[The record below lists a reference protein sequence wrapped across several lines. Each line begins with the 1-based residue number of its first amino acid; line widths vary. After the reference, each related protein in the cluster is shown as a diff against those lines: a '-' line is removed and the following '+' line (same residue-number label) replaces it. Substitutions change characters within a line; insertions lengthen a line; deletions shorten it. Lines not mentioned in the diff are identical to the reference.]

1 MKLIIAEKPSVAA
14 AYAAALGAK
23 NKKDGYLE
31 GNGCLVTWCIGHLVS
46 LAEAGAYEERYK
58 KWNYEDLPIL
68 PEVWQHVVSPGK
80 EKQFSIVKSLMERPD
95 VTELVNGCDAGR
107 EGELI
112 FRLVYQQAGCKKPFS
127 RLWLSS
133 MEENAIREGFAHLKP
148 STEYDALYNAALC
161 RERADW
167 MVGINASRLFSCL
180 YGQPLAVGRV
190 MTPVLAMTVVREAAI
205 AAFTPEKFY
214 TVDLELTS
222 GCTASSRRIPEK
234 SVAENLLKACRKE
247 MVATIQRITRKEKS
261 ENPPPL
267 YDLTTLQ
274 RDANRLLGYSAQQTL
289 DYVQSLYEKKLTTYP
304 RTDSCYI
311 TDDDEEMLEELT
323 EALERFFDITPEDVD
338 EAVPRTRRTV
348 NREKVTDHH
357 AILPTRSMLQADLEA
372 LPKGEQ
378 NVLKLIIARTLM
390 AVSKPFRYLETLL
403 TTECAG
409 EEFTAKGKEVLEEG
423 WKAVERK
430 VLADILNRKQ
440 ELTALPN
447 AAENECGILN
457 AELKEGQTVGL
468 NGETY
473 SLADARSLEK
483 ALAEKEIK
491 LNTNASL
498 IDPIWKERPAIP
510 EAPMFEMPIELSGK
524 STEDKLIDIN
534 KMLHKAGADC
544 TILSALDEVAWTF
557 NIRGTD
563 VAYNPVVISYAFVS
577 EKESVLFVNPKK
589 IPAEIAEHLKKE
601 GVTLADYGMLATF
614 LSRLPERTRVFI
626 DSKRTNVAIYNALP
640 KSSILI
646 EGTSPANHL
655 KSIKNETEI
664 KGFRNAV
671 LKDGIAMTK
680 FYFWLEKM
688 LKAGEKVTELS
699 AAAKLTALRS
709 EQPQYVMD
717 SFASIS
723 SYGPHGAVVHYS
735 PTPETDTELKTDSL
749 YLLDSGAQYLDGT
762 TDITRTIALCDEPSE
777 QMKKDFTR
785 ALKGT
790 IGIAKCKFPAGI
802 RGCLIDAFARKALWD
817 AGINYLHGTC
827 HGIGHCLNVHEGP
840 QSIRMEENPVILEP
854 GMVMSDEPAIYRPG
868 EYGIRTENMIL
879 IHEDSETEFGKF
891 LGFET
896 LTLCYIDTKLVI
908 PSMLSVRE
916 HAWLNKYHQMV
927 YDLVS
932 PHLTEEEKAWLK
944 EKTAEI

>member
-1 MKLIIAEKPSVAA
+1 MKTNIPERI
-14 AYAAALGAK
+14 AALREAMKQHKIDAYIIPTSDPHMSEYPADCWKYREWISGFTGSAGTVIITADK
-23 NKKDGYLE
+23 AGLWTDSRYFLQASTQLE
-31 GNGCLVTWCIGHLVS
+31 GTGIELF
-46 LAEAGAYEERYK
+46 K
-58 KWNYEDLPIL
+58 MML
-68 PEVWQHVVSPGK
+68 PE
-80 EKQFSIVKSLMERPD
+80 
-95 VTELVNGCDAGR
+95 
-107 EGELI
+107 
-112 FRLVYQQAGCKKPFS
+112 
-127 RLWLSS
+127 
-133 MEENAIREGFAHLKP
+133 
-148 STEYDALYNAALC
+148 
-161 RERADW
+161 
-167 MVGINASRLFSCL
+167 
-180 YGQPLAVGRV
+180 
-190 MTPVLAMTVVREAAI
+190 TPT
-205 AAFTPEKFY
+205 
-214 TVDLELTS
+214 
-222 GCTASSRRIPEK
+222 IPEF
-234 SVAENLLKACRKE
+234 
-247 MVATIQRITRKEKS
+247 
-261 ENPPPL
+261 
-267 YDLTTLQ
+267 LT
-274 RDANRLLGYSAQQTL
+274 
-289 DYVQSLYEKKLTTYP
+289 
-304 RTDSCYI
+304 
-311 TDDDEEMLEELT
+311 
-323 EALERFFDITPEDVD
+323 
-338 EAVPRTRRTV
+338 
-348 NREKVTDHH
+348 H
-357 AILPTRSMLQADLEA
+357 
-372 LPKGEQ
+372 
-378 NVLKLIIARTLM
+378 
-390 AVSKPFRYLETLL
+390 
-403 TTECAG
+403 
-409 EEFTAKGKEVLEEG
+409 
-423 WKAVERK
+423 
-430 VLADILNRKQ
+430 
-440 ELTALPN
+440 
-447 AAENECGILN
+447 
-457 AELKEGQTVGL
+457 ELKEGQTVGL

-510 EAPMFEMPIELSGK
+510 EAPMFEMPVELSGK

-626 DSKRTNVAIYNALP
+626 DGKRTNVAIYNALP

-646 EGTSPANHL
+646 EGISPANHL
-655 KSIKNETEI
+655 KSIKNEAEI

-680 FYFWLEKM
+680 FYFWLEKR

-854 GMVMSDEPAIYRPG
+854 GMVMSDEPAMYRPG

-879 IHEDSETEFGKF
+879 IREDSETEFGKF

-932 PHLTEEEKAWLK
+932 PHLNEEEKAWLK

>member
-1 MKLIIAEKPSVAA
+1 MKTNIPERI
-14 AYAAALGAK
+14 AALREAMKQHKIDAYIIPTSDPHMSEYPADCWKYREWISGFTGSAGTVIITADK
-23 NKKDGYLE
+23 AGLWTDSRYFLQASTQLE
-31 GNGCLVTWCIGHLVS
+31 GTGIELF
-46 LAEAGAYEERYK
+46 K
-58 KWNYEDLPIL
+58 MML
-68 PEVWQHVVSPGK
+68 PE
-80 EKQFSIVKSLMERPD
+80 
-95 VTELVNGCDAGR
+95 
-107 EGELI
+107 
-112 FRLVYQQAGCKKPFS
+112 
-127 RLWLSS
+127 
-133 MEENAIREGFAHLKP
+133 
-148 STEYDALYNAALC
+148 
-161 RERADW
+161 
-167 MVGINASRLFSCL
+167 
-180 YGQPLAVGRV
+180 
-190 MTPVLAMTVVREAAI
+190 TPT
-205 AAFTPEKFY
+205 
-214 TVDLELTS
+214 
-222 GCTASSRRIPEK
+222 IPEF
-234 SVAENLLKACRKE
+234 
-247 MVATIQRITRKEKS
+247 
-261 ENPPPL
+261 
-267 YDLTTLQ
+267 LT
-274 RDANRLLGYSAQQTL
+274 
-289 DYVQSLYEKKLTTYP
+289 
-304 RTDSCYI
+304 
-311 TDDDEEMLEELT
+311 
-323 EALERFFDITPEDVD
+323 
-338 EAVPRTRRTV
+338 
-348 NREKVTDHH
+348 H
-357 AILPTRSMLQADLEA
+357 
-372 LPKGEQ
+372 
-378 NVLKLIIARTLM
+378 
-390 AVSKPFRYLETLL
+390 
-403 TTECAG
+403 
-409 EEFTAKGKEVLEEG
+409 
-423 WKAVERK
+423 
-430 VLADILNRKQ
+430 
-440 ELTALPN
+440 
-447 AAENECGILN
+447 
-457 AELKEGQTVGL
+457 ELKEGQTVGL

-626 DSKRTNVAIYNALP
+626 DSKRTNVAINNALP

-777 QMKKDFTR
+777 PMKKDFTR

-790 IGIAKCKFPAGI
+790 IG
-802 RGCLIDAFARKALWD
+802 LAFARKALWD

-932 PHLTEEEKAWLK
+932 PHLNEEEKAWLK
-944 EKTAEI
+944 EKFNQQTIDN

>member
-1 MKLIIAEKPSVAA
+1 MKTNIPERI
-14 AYAAALGAK
+14 AALREAMKQHKIDAYIIPTSDPHMSEYPADCWKYREWISGFTGSAGTVIITADK
-23 NKKDGYLE
+23 AGLWTDSRYFLQASTQLE
-31 GNGCLVTWCIGHLVS
+31 GTGIELF
-46 LAEAGAYEERYK
+46 K
-58 KWNYEDLPIL
+58 MML
-68 PEVWQHVVSPGK
+68 PE
-80 EKQFSIVKSLMERPD
+80 
-95 VTELVNGCDAGR
+95 
-107 EGELI
+107 
-112 FRLVYQQAGCKKPFS
+112 
-127 RLWLSS
+127 
-133 MEENAIREGFAHLKP
+133 
-148 STEYDALYNAALC
+148 
-161 RERADW
+161 
-167 MVGINASRLFSCL
+167 
-180 YGQPLAVGRV
+180 
-190 MTPVLAMTVVREAAI
+190 TPTI
-205 AAFTPEKFY
+205 PAF
-214 TVDLELTS
+214 LT
-222 GCTASSRRIPEK
+222 
-234 SVAENLLKACRKE
+234 
-247 MVATIQRITRKEKS
+247 
-261 ENPPPL
+261 
-267 YDLTTLQ
+267 
-274 RDANRLLGYSAQQTL
+274 
-289 DYVQSLYEKKLTTYP
+289 
-304 RTDSCYI
+304 
-311 TDDDEEMLEELT
+311 
-323 EALERFFDITPEDVD
+323 
-338 EAVPRTRRTV
+338 
-348 NREKVTDHH
+348 H
-357 AILPTRSMLQADLEA
+357 
-372 LPKGEQ
+372 
-378 NVLKLIIARTLM
+378 
-390 AVSKPFRYLETLL
+390 
-403 TTECAG
+403 
-409 EEFTAKGKEVLEEG
+409 
-423 WKAVERK
+423 
-430 VLADILNRKQ
+430 
-440 ELTALPN
+440 
-447 AAENECGILN
+447 
-457 AELKEGQTVGL
+457 ELKEGQTVGL

-510 EAPMFEMPIELSGK
+510 EAPMFEMPVELSGK

-646 EGTSPANHL
+646 EGISPANHL

-854 GMVMSDEPAIYRPG
+854 GMVMSDEPAMYRPG

-879 IHEDSETEFGKF
+879 IREDSETEFGKF

-932 PHLTEEEKAWLK
+932 PHLNEEEKAWLK

>member
-1 MKLIIAEKPSVAA
+1 MKTNIPERI
-14 AYAAALGAK
+14 AALREAMKQHKIDAYIIPTSDPHMSEYPADCWKYREWISGFTGSAGTVIITADK
-23 NKKDGYLE
+23 AGLWTDSRYFLQASTQLE
-31 GNGCLVTWCIGHLVS
+31 GTGIELF
-46 LAEAGAYEERYK
+46 K
-58 KWNYEDLPIL
+58 MML
-68 PEVWQHVVSPGK
+68 PE
-80 EKQFSIVKSLMERPD
+80 
-95 VTELVNGCDAGR
+95 
-107 EGELI
+107 
-112 FRLVYQQAGCKKPFS
+112 
-127 RLWLSS
+127 
-133 MEENAIREGFAHLKP
+133 
-148 STEYDALYNAALC
+148 
-161 RERADW
+161 
-167 MVGINASRLFSCL
+167 
-180 YGQPLAVGRV
+180 
-190 MTPVLAMTVVREAAI
+190 TPT
-205 AAFTPEKFY
+205 
-214 TVDLELTS
+214 
-222 GCTASSRRIPEK
+222 IPEF
-234 SVAENLLKACRKE
+234 
-247 MVATIQRITRKEKS
+247 
-261 ENPPPL
+261 
-267 YDLTTLQ
+267 LT
-274 RDANRLLGYSAQQTL
+274 
-289 DYVQSLYEKKLTTYP
+289 
-304 RTDSCYI
+304 
-311 TDDDEEMLEELT
+311 
-323 EALERFFDITPEDVD
+323 
-338 EAVPRTRRTV
+338 
-348 NREKVTDHH
+348 H
-357 AILPTRSMLQADLEA
+357 
-372 LPKGEQ
+372 
-378 NVLKLIIARTLM
+378 
-390 AVSKPFRYLETLL
+390 
-403 TTECAG
+403 
-409 EEFTAKGKEVLEEG
+409 
-423 WKAVERK
+423 
-430 VLADILNRKQ
+430 
-440 ELTALPN
+440 
-447 AAENECGILN
+447 
-457 AELKEGQTVGL
+457 ELKEGQTVGL

-664 KGFRNAV
+664 KGFRNDV

-868 EYGIRTENMIL
+868 ENMIL

>member
-1 MKLIIAEKPSVAA
+1 MKTNIPERI
-14 AYAAALGAK
+14 AALREAMKQHKIDAYIIPTSDPHMSEYPADCWKYREWISGFTGSAGTVIITADK
-23 NKKDGYLE
+23 AGLWTDSRYFLQASTQLE
-31 GNGCLVTWCIGHLVS
+31 GTGIELF
-46 LAEAGAYEERYK
+46 K
-58 KWNYEDLPIL
+58 MML
-68 PEVWQHVVSPGK
+68 PE
-80 EKQFSIVKSLMERPD
+80 
-95 VTELVNGCDAGR
+95 
-107 EGELI
+107 
-112 FRLVYQQAGCKKPFS
+112 
-127 RLWLSS
+127 
-133 MEENAIREGFAHLKP
+133 
-148 STEYDALYNAALC
+148 
-161 RERADW
+161 
-167 MVGINASRLFSCL
+167 
-180 YGQPLAVGRV
+180 
-190 MTPVLAMTVVREAAI
+190 TPTI
-205 AAFTPEKFY
+205 PAF
-214 TVDLELTS
+214 LT
-222 GCTASSRRIPEK
+222 
-234 SVAENLLKACRKE
+234 
-247 MVATIQRITRKEKS
+247 
-261 ENPPPL
+261 
-267 YDLTTLQ
+267 
-274 RDANRLLGYSAQQTL
+274 
-289 DYVQSLYEKKLTTYP
+289 
-304 RTDSCYI
+304 
-311 TDDDEEMLEELT
+311 
-323 EALERFFDITPEDVD
+323 
-338 EAVPRTRRTV
+338 
-348 NREKVTDHH
+348 H
-357 AILPTRSMLQADLEA
+357 
-372 LPKGEQ
+372 
-378 NVLKLIIARTLM
+378 
-390 AVSKPFRYLETLL
+390 
-403 TTECAG
+403 
-409 EEFTAKGKEVLEEG
+409 
-423 WKAVERK
+423 
-430 VLADILNRKQ
+430 
-440 ELTALPN
+440 
-447 AAENECGILN
+447 
-457 AELKEGQTVGL
+457 ELKEGQTVGL

-524 STEDKLIDIN
+524 STEDKLLDIN
-534 KMLHKAGADC
+534 KMLHKVGADC

-646 EGTSPANHL
+646 EGISPANHL
-655 KSIKNETEI
+655 KSIKNEAEI

-790 IGIAKCKFPAGI
+790 IGIAKCKCPAGI

-854 GMVMSDEPAIYRPG
+854 GMVMSDEPAMYRPG

-879 IHEDSETEFGKF
+879 IREDSETEFGKF

-932 PHLTEEEKAWLK
+932 PHLNEEEKAWLK

>member
-1 MKLIIAEKPSVAA
+1 MKTNIPERI
-14 AYAAALGAK
+14 AALREAMKQHKIDAYIIPTSDPHMSEYPADCWKYREWISGFTGSAGTVIIPADK
-23 NKKDGYLE
+23 AGLWTDSRYFLQASTQLE
-31 GNGCLVTWCIGHLVS
+31 GTGIELF
-46 LAEAGAYEERYK
+46 K
-58 KWNYEDLPIL
+58 MML
-68 PEVWQHVVSPGK
+68 PE
-80 EKQFSIVKSLMERPD
+80 
-95 VTELVNGCDAGR
+95 
-107 EGELI
+107 
-112 FRLVYQQAGCKKPFS
+112 
-127 RLWLSS
+127 
-133 MEENAIREGFAHLKP
+133 
-148 STEYDALYNAALC
+148 
-161 RERADW
+161 
-167 MVGINASRLFSCL
+167 
-180 YGQPLAVGRV
+180 
-190 MTPVLAMTVVREAAI
+190 TPT
-205 AAFTPEKFY
+205 
-214 TVDLELTS
+214 
-222 GCTASSRRIPEK
+222 IPEF
-234 SVAENLLKACRKE
+234 
-247 MVATIQRITRKEKS
+247 
-261 ENPPPL
+261 
-267 YDLTTLQ
+267 LT
-274 RDANRLLGYSAQQTL
+274 
-289 DYVQSLYEKKLTTYP
+289 
-304 RTDSCYI
+304 
-311 TDDDEEMLEELT
+311 
-323 EALERFFDITPEDVD
+323 
-338 EAVPRTRRTV
+338 
-348 NREKVTDHH
+348 H
-357 AILPTRSMLQADLEA
+357 
-372 LPKGEQ
+372 
-378 NVLKLIIARTLM
+378 
-390 AVSKPFRYLETLL
+390 
-403 TTECAG
+403 
-409 EEFTAKGKEVLEEG
+409 
-423 WKAVERK
+423 
-430 VLADILNRKQ
+430 
-440 ELTALPN
+440 
-447 AAENECGILN
+447 
-457 AELKEGQTVGL
+457 ELKEGQTVGL

-510 EAPMFEMPIELSGK
+510 EAPMFEMPVELSGK

-646 EGTSPANHL
+646 EGISPANHL
-655 KSIKNETEI
+655 KSIKNEAEI

-680 FYFWLEKM
+680 FYFWLEKR

-749 YLLDSGAQYLDGT
+749 YLLDSGAPYLDGT

-854 GMVMSDEPAIYRPG
+854 GMVMSDEPAMYRPG

-879 IHEDSETEFGKF
+879 IREDSETEFGKF

-932 PHLTEEEKAWLK
+932 PHLNEEEKAWLK

>member
-1 MKLIIAEKPSVAA
+1 MKTNIPERIAALREAMKQHKIDAYIIPTSDPHMSEYPADCWKYREWISGFTGSAGTVIITADKAGLWTDSRYFLQASTQLEGTGIELFKMKL
-14 AYAAALGAK
+14 
-23 NKKDGYLE
+23 
-31 GNGCLVTWCIGHLVS
+31 
-46 LAEAGAYEERYK
+46 
-58 KWNYEDLPIL
+58 
-68 PEVWQHVVSPGK
+68 PE
-80 EKQFSIVKSLMERPD
+80 
-95 VTELVNGCDAGR
+95 
-107 EGELI
+107 
-112 FRLVYQQAGCKKPFS
+112 
-127 RLWLSS
+127 
-133 MEENAIREGFAHLKP
+133 
-148 STEYDALYNAALC
+148 
-161 RERADW
+161 
-167 MVGINASRLFSCL
+167 
-180 YGQPLAVGRV
+180 
-190 MTPVLAMTVVREAAI
+190 TPT
-205 AAFTPEKFY
+205 
-214 TVDLELTS
+214 
-222 GCTASSRRIPEK
+222 IPEF
-234 SVAENLLKACRKE
+234 
-247 MVATIQRITRKEKS
+247 
-261 ENPPPL
+261 
-267 YDLTTLQ
+267 LT
-274 RDANRLLGYSAQQTL
+274 
-289 DYVQSLYEKKLTTYP
+289 
-304 RTDSCYI
+304 
-311 TDDDEEMLEELT
+311 
-323 EALERFFDITPEDVD
+323 
-338 EAVPRTRRTV
+338 
-348 NREKVTDHH
+348 H
-357 AILPTRSMLQADLEA
+357 
-372 LPKGEQ
+372 
-378 NVLKLIIARTLM
+378 
-390 AVSKPFRYLETLL
+390 
-403 TTECAG
+403 
-409 EEFTAKGKEVLEEG
+409 
-423 WKAVERK
+423 
-430 VLADILNRKQ
+430 
-440 ELTALPN
+440 
-447 AAENECGILN
+447 
-457 AELKEGQTVGL
+457 ELKEGQTVGL

-510 EAPMFEMPIELSGK
+510 EAPMFEMPVELSGK

-879 IHEDSETEFGKF
+879 IREDSETEFGKF

>member
-1 MKLIIAEKPSVAA
+1 MKTNIPERI
-14 AYAAALGAK
+14 AALREAMKQHKIDAYIIPTSDPHMSEYPADCWKYREWISGFTGSAGTVIITADK
-23 NKKDGYLE
+23 AGLWTDSRYFLQASTQLE
-31 GNGCLVTWCIGHLVS
+31 GTGIELF
-46 LAEAGAYEERYK
+46 K
-58 KWNYEDLPIL
+58 MML
-68 PEVWQHVVSPGK
+68 PE
-80 EKQFSIVKSLMERPD
+80 
-95 VTELVNGCDAGR
+95 
-107 EGELI
+107 
-112 FRLVYQQAGCKKPFS
+112 
-127 RLWLSS
+127 
-133 MEENAIREGFAHLKP
+133 
-148 STEYDALYNAALC
+148 
-161 RERADW
+161 
-167 MVGINASRLFSCL
+167 
-180 YGQPLAVGRV
+180 
-190 MTPVLAMTVVREAAI
+190 TPT
-205 AAFTPEKFY
+205 
-214 TVDLELTS
+214 
-222 GCTASSRRIPEK
+222 IPEF
-234 SVAENLLKACRKE
+234 
-247 MVATIQRITRKEKS
+247 
-261 ENPPPL
+261 
-267 YDLTTLQ
+267 LT
-274 RDANRLLGYSAQQTL
+274 
-289 DYVQSLYEKKLTTYP
+289 
-304 RTDSCYI
+304 
-311 TDDDEEMLEELT
+311 
-323 EALERFFDITPEDVD
+323 
-338 EAVPRTRRTV
+338 
-348 NREKVTDHH
+348 H
-357 AILPTRSMLQADLEA
+357 
-372 LPKGEQ
+372 
-378 NVLKLIIARTLM
+378 
-390 AVSKPFRYLETLL
+390 
-403 TTECAG
+403 
-409 EEFTAKGKEVLEEG
+409 
-423 WKAVERK
+423 
-430 VLADILNRKQ
+430 
-440 ELTALPN
+440 
-447 AAENECGILN
+447 
-457 AELKEGQTVGL
+457 ELKEGQTVGL
-468 NGETY
+468 NGEIY

-524 STEDKLIDIN
+524 STEDKLLDIN

-640 KSSILI
+640 KSRILI

-854 GMVMSDEPAIYRPG
+854 GMVMSDEPAMYRPG

-879 IHEDSETEFGKF
+879 IREDSETEFGKF

>member
-1 MKLIIAEKPSVAA
+1 MKTNIPERI
-14 AYAAALGAK
+14 AALREAMKQHKIDAYIIPTSDPHMSEYPADCWKYREWISGFTGSAGTVIITADK
-23 NKKDGYLE
+23 AGLWTDSRYFLQASTQLE
-31 GNGCLVTWCIGHLVS
+31 GTGIELF
-46 LAEAGAYEERYK
+46 K
-58 KWNYEDLPIL
+58 MML
-68 PEVWQHVVSPGK
+68 PE
-80 EKQFSIVKSLMERPD
+80 
-95 VTELVNGCDAGR
+95 
-107 EGELI
+107 
-112 FRLVYQQAGCKKPFS
+112 
-127 RLWLSS
+127 
-133 MEENAIREGFAHLKP
+133 
-148 STEYDALYNAALC
+148 
-161 RERADW
+161 
-167 MVGINASRLFSCL
+167 
-180 YGQPLAVGRV
+180 
-190 MTPVLAMTVVREAAI
+190 TPTI
-205 AAFTPEKFY
+205 PAF
-214 TVDLELTS
+214 LT
-222 GCTASSRRIPEK
+222 
-234 SVAENLLKACRKE
+234 
-247 MVATIQRITRKEKS
+247 
-261 ENPPPL
+261 
-267 YDLTTLQ
+267 
-274 RDANRLLGYSAQQTL
+274 
-289 DYVQSLYEKKLTTYP
+289 
-304 RTDSCYI
+304 
-311 TDDDEEMLEELT
+311 
-323 EALERFFDITPEDVD
+323 
-338 EAVPRTRRTV
+338 
-348 NREKVTDHH
+348 H
-357 AILPTRSMLQADLEA
+357 
-372 LPKGEQ
+372 
-378 NVLKLIIARTLM
+378 
-390 AVSKPFRYLETLL
+390 
-403 TTECAG
+403 
-409 EEFTAKGKEVLEEG
+409 
-423 WKAVERK
+423 
-430 VLADILNRKQ
+430 
-440 ELTALPN
+440 
-447 AAENECGILN
+447 
-457 AELKEGQTVGL
+457 ELKEGQTVGL

-510 EAPMFEMPIELSGK
+510 EAPMFEMPVELSGK

-614 LSRLPERTRVFI
+614 LSRLPEQTRVFI

-646 EGTSPANHL
+646 EGISPANHL
-655 KSIKNETEI
+655 KSIKNEAEI

-854 GMVMSDEPAIYRPG
+854 GMVMSDEPAMYRPG

-879 IHEDSETEFGKF
+879 IREDSETEFGKF

-932 PHLTEEEKAWLK
+932 PHLNEEEKAWLK

>member
-1 MKLIIAEKPSVAA
+1 MKTNIPERI
-14 AYAAALGAK
+14 AALREAMKQHKIDAYIIPTSDPHMSEYPADCWKYREWISGFTGSAGTVIITADK
-23 NKKDGYLE
+23 AGLWTDSRYFLQASTQLE
-31 GNGCLVTWCIGHLVS
+31 GTGIELF
-46 LAEAGAYEERYK
+46 K
-58 KWNYEDLPIL
+58 MML
-68 PEVWQHVVSPGK
+68 PE
-80 EKQFSIVKSLMERPD
+80 
-95 VTELVNGCDAGR
+95 
-107 EGELI
+107 
-112 FRLVYQQAGCKKPFS
+112 
-127 RLWLSS
+127 
-133 MEENAIREGFAHLKP
+133 
-148 STEYDALYNAALC
+148 
-161 RERADW
+161 
-167 MVGINASRLFSCL
+167 
-180 YGQPLAVGRV
+180 
-190 MTPVLAMTVVREAAI
+190 TPT
-205 AAFTPEKFY
+205 
-214 TVDLELTS
+214 
-222 GCTASSRRIPEK
+222 IPEF
-234 SVAENLLKACRKE
+234 
-247 MVATIQRITRKEKS
+247 
-261 ENPPPL
+261 
-267 YDLTTLQ
+267 LT
-274 RDANRLLGYSAQQTL
+274 
-289 DYVQSLYEKKLTTYP
+289 
-304 RTDSCYI
+304 
-311 TDDDEEMLEELT
+311 
-323 EALERFFDITPEDVD
+323 
-338 EAVPRTRRTV
+338 
-348 NREKVTDHH
+348 H
-357 AILPTRSMLQADLEA
+357 
-372 LPKGEQ
+372 
-378 NVLKLIIARTLM
+378 
-390 AVSKPFRYLETLL
+390 
-403 TTECAG
+403 
-409 EEFTAKGKEVLEEG
+409 
-423 WKAVERK
+423 
-430 VLADILNRKQ
+430 
-440 ELTALPN
+440 
-447 AAENECGILN
+447 
-457 AELKEGQTVGL
+457 ELKEGQTVGL
-468 NGETY
+468 NGEIY

-524 STEDKLIDIN
+524 STEDKLLDIN

-790 IGIAKCKFPAGI
+790 IGIAKCKFPTGI

-854 GMVMSDEPAIYRPG
+854 GMVMSDEPAMYRPG

-879 IHEDSETEFGKF
+879 IREDSETEFGKF

>member
-1 MKLIIAEKPSVAA
+1 MKTNIPERI
-14 AYAAALGAK
+14 AALREAMKQHKLDAYIIPTSDPHMSEYPADCWKYREWISGFTGSAGTVIITADK
-23 NKKDGYLE
+23 AGLWTDSRYFLQASTQLE
-31 GNGCLVTWCIGHLVS
+31 GTGIELF
-46 LAEAGAYEERYK
+46 K
-58 KWNYEDLPIL
+58 MML
-68 PEVWQHVVSPGK
+68 PE
-80 EKQFSIVKSLMERPD
+80 
-95 VTELVNGCDAGR
+95 
-107 EGELI
+107 
-112 FRLVYQQAGCKKPFS
+112 
-127 RLWLSS
+127 
-133 MEENAIREGFAHLKP
+133 
-148 STEYDALYNAALC
+148 
-161 RERADW
+161 
-167 MVGINASRLFSCL
+167 
-180 YGQPLAVGRV
+180 
-190 MTPVLAMTVVREAAI
+190 TPT
-205 AAFTPEKFY
+205 
-214 TVDLELTS
+214 
-222 GCTASSRRIPEK
+222 IPEF
-234 SVAENLLKACRKE
+234 
-247 MVATIQRITRKEKS
+247 
-261 ENPPPL
+261 
-267 YDLTTLQ
+267 LT
-274 RDANRLLGYSAQQTL
+274 
-289 DYVQSLYEKKLTTYP
+289 
-304 RTDSCYI
+304 
-311 TDDDEEMLEELT
+311 
-323 EALERFFDITPEDVD
+323 
-338 EAVPRTRRTV
+338 
-348 NREKVTDHH
+348 H
-357 AILPTRSMLQADLEA
+357 
-372 LPKGEQ
+372 
-378 NVLKLIIARTLM
+378 
-390 AVSKPFRYLETLL
+390 
-403 TTECAG
+403 
-409 EEFTAKGKEVLEEG
+409 
-423 WKAVERK
+423 
-430 VLADILNRKQ
+430 
-440 ELTALPN
+440 
-447 AAENECGILN
+447 
-457 AELKEGQTVGL
+457 ELKEGQTVGL

-524 STEDKLIDIN
+524 STEDKLLDIN

-646 EGTSPANHL
+646 EGISPANHL

-854 GMVMSDEPAIYRPG
+854 GMVMSDEPAMYRPG

-879 IHEDSETEFGKF
+879 IREDSETEFGKF

-932 PHLTEEEKAWLK
+932 PHLNEEEKAWLK

>member
-1 MKLIIAEKPSVAA
+1 MKTNIPERI
-14 AYAAALGAK
+14 AALREAMKQHKIDAYIIPTSDPHMSEYPADCWKYREWISGFTGSAGTVIITADK
-23 NKKDGYLE
+23 AGLWTDSRYFLQASTQLE
-31 GNGCLVTWCIGHLVS
+31 GTGIELF
-46 LAEAGAYEERYK
+46 K
-58 KWNYEDLPIL
+58 MML
-68 PEVWQHVVSPGK
+68 PE
-80 EKQFSIVKSLMERPD
+80 
-95 VTELVNGCDAGR
+95 
-107 EGELI
+107 
-112 FRLVYQQAGCKKPFS
+112 
-127 RLWLSS
+127 
-133 MEENAIREGFAHLKP
+133 
-148 STEYDALYNAALC
+148 
-161 RERADW
+161 
-167 MVGINASRLFSCL
+167 
-180 YGQPLAVGRV
+180 
-190 MTPVLAMTVVREAAI
+190 TPT
-205 AAFTPEKFY
+205 
-214 TVDLELTS
+214 
-222 GCTASSRRIPEK
+222 IPEF
-234 SVAENLLKACRKE
+234 
-247 MVATIQRITRKEKS
+247 
-261 ENPPPL
+261 
-267 YDLTTLQ
+267 LT
-274 RDANRLLGYSAQQTL
+274 
-289 DYVQSLYEKKLTTYP
+289 
-304 RTDSCYI
+304 
-311 TDDDEEMLEELT
+311 
-323 EALERFFDITPEDVD
+323 
-338 EAVPRTRRTV
+338 
-348 NREKVTDHH
+348 H
-357 AILPTRSMLQADLEA
+357 
-372 LPKGEQ
+372 
-378 NVLKLIIARTLM
+378 
-390 AVSKPFRYLETLL
+390 
-403 TTECAG
+403 
-409 EEFTAKGKEVLEEG
+409 
-423 WKAVERK
+423 
-430 VLADILNRKQ
+430 
-440 ELTALPN
+440 
-447 AAENECGILN
+447 
-457 AELKEGQTVGL
+457 ELKEGQTVGL

-614 LSRLPERTRVFI
+614 LSRLPEQTRVFI

-688 LKAGEKVTELS
+688 LNAGEKVTELS

-854 GMVMSDEPAIYRPG
+854 GMVMSDEPAMYRPG

-879 IHEDSETEFGKF
+879 IREDSETEFGKF

>member
-1 MKLIIAEKPSVAA
+1 MKTNIPERI
-14 AYAAALGAK
+14 AALREAMKQHKIDAYIIPTSDPHMSEYPADCWKYREWISGFTGSAGTVIITADK
-23 NKKDGYLE
+23 AGLWTDSRYFLQASTQLE
-31 GNGCLVTWCIGHLVS
+31 GTGIELF
-46 LAEAGAYEERYK
+46 K
-58 KWNYEDLPIL
+58 MML
-68 PEVWQHVVSPGK
+68 PE
-80 EKQFSIVKSLMERPD
+80 
-95 VTELVNGCDAGR
+95 
-107 EGELI
+107 
-112 FRLVYQQAGCKKPFS
+112 
-127 RLWLSS
+127 
-133 MEENAIREGFAHLKP
+133 
-148 STEYDALYNAALC
+148 
-161 RERADW
+161 
-167 MVGINASRLFSCL
+167 
-180 YGQPLAVGRV
+180 
-190 MTPVLAMTVVREAAI
+190 TPT
-205 AAFTPEKFY
+205 
-214 TVDLELTS
+214 
-222 GCTASSRRIPEK
+222 IPEF
-234 SVAENLLKACRKE
+234 
-247 MVATIQRITRKEKS
+247 
-261 ENPPPL
+261 
-267 YDLTTLQ
+267 LT
-274 RDANRLLGYSAQQTL
+274 
-289 DYVQSLYEKKLTTYP
+289 
-304 RTDSCYI
+304 
-311 TDDDEEMLEELT
+311 
-323 EALERFFDITPEDVD
+323 
-338 EAVPRTRRTV
+338 
-348 NREKVTDHH
+348 H
-357 AILPTRSMLQADLEA
+357 
-372 LPKGEQ
+372 
-378 NVLKLIIARTLM
+378 
-390 AVSKPFRYLETLL
+390 
-403 TTECAG
+403 
-409 EEFTAKGKEVLEEG
+409 
-423 WKAVERK
+423 
-430 VLADILNRKQ
+430 
-440 ELTALPN
+440 
-447 AAENECGILN
+447 
-457 AELKEGQTVGL
+457 ELKEGQTVGL

-790 IGIAKCKFPAGI
+790 IGIAKCKFPAGL

-817 AGINYLHGTC
+817 AGIN
-827 HGIGHCLNVHEGP
+827 
-840 QSIRMEENPVILEP
+840 
-854 GMVMSDEPAIYRPG
+854 
-868 EYGIRTENMIL
+868 
-879 IHEDSETEFGKF
+879 
-891 LGFET
+891 
-896 LTLCYIDTKLVI
+896 
-908 PSMLSVRE
+908 
-916 HAWLNKYHQMV
+916 
-927 YDLVS
+927 
-932 PHLTEEEKAWLK
+932 
-944 EKTAEI
+944 

>member
-1 MKLIIAEKPSVAA
+1 MKTNSPERI
-14 AYAAALGAK
+14 AALREAMKQHKIDAYIIPTSDPHMSEYPANCWKYREWISGFTGSAGTVIITADK
-23 NKKDGYLE
+23 AGLWTDSRYFLQASTQLE
-31 GNGCLVTWCIGHLVS
+31 GTGIELF
-46 LAEAGAYEERYK
+46 K
-58 KWNYEDLPIL
+58 MML
-68 PEVWQHVVSPGK
+68 PE
-80 EKQFSIVKSLMERPD
+80 
-95 VTELVNGCDAGR
+95 
-107 EGELI
+107 
-112 FRLVYQQAGCKKPFS
+112 
-127 RLWLSS
+127 
-133 MEENAIREGFAHLKP
+133 
-148 STEYDALYNAALC
+148 
-161 RERADW
+161 
-167 MVGINASRLFSCL
+167 
-180 YGQPLAVGRV
+180 
-190 MTPVLAMTVVREAAI
+190 TPT
-205 AAFTPEKFY
+205 
-214 TVDLELTS
+214 
-222 GCTASSRRIPEK
+222 IPEFL
-234 SVAENLLKACRKE
+234 AHEL
-247 MVATIQRITRKEKS
+247 EK
-261 ENPPPL
+261 
-267 YDLTTLQ
+267 
-274 RDANRLLGYSAQQTL
+274 
-289 DYVQSLYEKKLTTYP
+289 
-304 RTDSCYI
+304 
-311 TDDDEEMLEELT
+311 
-323 EALERFFDITPEDVD
+323 
-338 EAVPRTRRTV
+338 
-348 NREKVTDHH
+348 
-357 AILPTRSMLQADLEA
+357 
-372 LPKGEQ
+372 
-378 NVLKLIIARTLM
+378 
-390 AVSKPFRYLETLL
+390 
-403 TTECAG
+403 
-409 EEFTAKGKEVLEEG
+409 
-423 WKAVERK
+423 
-430 VLADILNRKQ
+430 
-440 ELTALPN
+440 
-447 AAENECGILN
+447 
-457 AELKEGQTVGL
+457 GQTVGL

-473 SLADARSLEK
+473 SLAEARTLEK

-510 EAPMFEMPIELSGK
+510 EAPMFEMPVELSGK
-524 STEDKLIDIN
+524 SVEDKLLDIN

-640 KSSILI
+640 ESSILI
-646 EGTSPANHL
+646 EGISPANHL

-680 FYFWLEKM
+680 FYFWLEKR

-699 AAAKLTALRS
+699 AAAKLTALRA

-735 PTPETDTELKTDSL
+735 PTPETDTELKMDSL

-854 GMVMSDEPAIYRPG
+854 GMVMSDEPAMYRPG

-879 IHEDSETEFGKF
+879 IREDSETEFGKF

-932 PHLTEEEKAWLK
+932 PHLNEEEKAWLK

>member
-1 MKLIIAEKPSVAA
+1 MKTNIPERI
-14 AYAAALGAK
+14 AALREAMKQHKIDAYIIPTSDPHMSEYPADCWKYREWISGFTGSAGTVIITADK
-23 NKKDGYLE
+23 AGLWTDSRYFLQASTQLE
-31 GNGCLVTWCIGHLVS
+31 GTGIELF
-46 LAEAGAYEERYK
+46 K
-58 KWNYEDLPIL
+58 MML
-68 PEVWQHVVSPGK
+68 PE
-80 EKQFSIVKSLMERPD
+80 
-95 VTELVNGCDAGR
+95 
-107 EGELI
+107 
-112 FRLVYQQAGCKKPFS
+112 
-127 RLWLSS
+127 
-133 MEENAIREGFAHLKP
+133 
-148 STEYDALYNAALC
+148 
-161 RERADW
+161 
-167 MVGINASRLFSCL
+167 
-180 YGQPLAVGRV
+180 
-190 MTPVLAMTVVREAAI
+190 TPT
-205 AAFTPEKFY
+205 
-214 TVDLELTS
+214 
-222 GCTASSRRIPEK
+222 IPEF
-234 SVAENLLKACRKE
+234 
-247 MVATIQRITRKEKS
+247 
-261 ENPPPL
+261 
-267 YDLTTLQ
+267 LT
-274 RDANRLLGYSAQQTL
+274 
-289 DYVQSLYEKKLTTYP
+289 
-304 RTDSCYI
+304 
-311 TDDDEEMLEELT
+311 
-323 EALERFFDITPEDVD
+323 
-338 EAVPRTRRTV
+338 
-348 NREKVTDHH
+348 H
-357 AILPTRSMLQADLEA
+357 
-372 LPKGEQ
+372 
-378 NVLKLIIARTLM
+378 
-390 AVSKPFRYLETLL
+390 
-403 TTECAG
+403 
-409 EEFTAKGKEVLEEG
+409 
-423 WKAVERK
+423 
-430 VLADILNRKQ
+430 
-440 ELTALPN
+440 
-447 AAENECGILN
+447 
-457 AELKEGQTVGL
+457 ELKEGQTVGL
-468 NGETY
+468 NGEIY

-524 STEDKLIDIN
+524 STEDKLLDIN

-577 EKESVLFVNPKK
+577 EKESVLFMNPKK

-827 HGIGHCLNVHEGP
+827 HGIGHRLNVHEGP

-854 GMVMSDEPAIYRPG
+854 GMVMSDEPAMYRPG

-879 IHEDSETEFGKF
+879 IREDSETEFGKF